1 MLIEARRSYG
11 QKHVRVIDDRYTVK
25 LGTGVTEYEYRILKL
40 LERLGTLPSPRPIDF
55 FTLEGD
61 CKVIVMSTLP
71 GRERQI
77 GHNMGSG
84 DRVRLLRDVWR
95 YMERTNEVMG
105 KSKEIVWDTS
115 GGVMG
120 SAMAMAMAKEIS
132 DLDGLRCLRFP
143 LLDGFINHPVELSN
157 FVDEMSNH
165 TPQISSMIPIQRS
178 VLEHLGTSS
187 PITTATAIATTIL
200 HPIRFCHMDLH
211 PGNIPIQN
219 NKISGILDW
228 ELAGWYTPTLDAFSA
243 LKNVGYSKELM
254 KDYATAWDINSQTLR
269 AVRLSKHD
277 LARGAM
283 EWESEVRKM
292 KLLKEGLKWKI
303 RRPRRVV
310 DPVRVQDE
318 PITSKPRA
326 SSVSVSPRPDPNMNP
341 NPNPNPI
348 PNTRGMGPVNREG
361 SKIRP

>member
-120 SAMAMAMAKEIS
+120 SAMAMAKEIS

-211 PGNIPIQN
+211 PGRNTNSKQQDQRYPRLGTRRLVHPHPRRFLRLE
-219 NKISGILDW
+219 KRRIL
-228 ELAGWYTPTLDAFSA
+228 
-243 LKNVGYSKELM
+243 
-254 KDYATAWDINSQTLR
+254 Q
-269 AVRLSKHD
+269 
-277 LARGAM
+277 GAH
-283 EWESEVRKM
+283 
-292 KLLKEGLKWKI
+292 EGLRHRLGYHQSDTTGGEI
-303 RRPRRVV
+303 
-310 DPVRVQDE
+310 E
-318 PITSKPRA
+318 
-326 SSVSVSPRPDPNMNP
+326 
-341 NPNPNPI
+341 
-348 PNTRGMGPVNREG
+348 
-361 SKIRP
+361 

>member
-1 MLIEARRSYG
+1 
-11 QKHVRVIDDRYTVK
+11 
-25 LGTGVTEYEYRILKL
+25 
-40 LERLGTLPSPRPIDF
+40 
-55 FTLEGD
+55 
-61 CKVIVMSTLP
+61 
-71 GRERQI
+71 
-77 GHNMGSG
+77 
-84 DRVRLLRDVWR
+84 
-95 YMERTNEVMG
+95 MERTNEVMG

-120 SAMAMAMAKEIS
+120 SAMAMAKEIS

-228 ELAGWYTPTLDAFSA
+228 ELAGWYTPPSTL
-243 LKNVGYSKELM
+243 
-254 KDYATAWDINSQTLR
+254 
-269 AVRLSKHD
+269 
-277 LARGAM
+277 
-283 EWESEVRKM
+283 
-292 KLLKEGLKWKI
+292 
-303 RRPRRVV
+303 
-310 DPVRVQDE
+310 
-318 PITSKPRA
+318 
-326 SSVSVSPRPDPNMNP
+326 SPP
-341 NPNPNPI
+341 
-348 PNTRGMGPVNREG
+348 
-361 SKIRP
+361 